1 MTCEVLNCWQQQEL
15 PVYFLSRLD
24 MSKSKDKPVKVFTDF
39 KDLKLLLNNNKD
51 KTEPKDEDKNVKK

>member
-1 MTCEVLNCWQQQEL
+1 
-15 PVYFLSRLD
+15 